1 MSRHPRGASTMAA
14 AAAIG
19 LVVAVVVAPPAAAEP
34 CEGAAAA
41 AQPLPNQAFQLPK
54 PSRIAPFNRPLG
66 HKPVG
71 ANDSA
76 PLPKLGQLPL
86 ALLKALIPN
95 TGQVRQKAAVVPAPN
110 PGGGQ
115 PVPNVAQPAPAPAPA
130 PAAAQPAPAQPP
142 GTSIV
147 GWVTGPD
154 SPNQTIKR
162 FAITGTDL
170 GIMWDNGD
178 PANRQVLMAFGDT
191 NGYCGI
197 PGKQWR
203 YNALF
208 RSQDGSLSKTVAV
221 PDGVVANKYSG
232 SPVWRQGISKQIINS
247 IGRAPEETGII
258 PTAGIAVGRNQYL
271 NFMSIRNWDSPGA
284 WSTNFSA
291 IAMSPDNGENWGVYP
306 GTIRPPSGGNENFQM
321 GAFLKPGPGD
331 PYIYTFGTPNGRGGS
346 AYLARVAPGLIPDLT
361 KYEYWN
367 ADNNAWVP
375 GNPAAATPV
384 IPGPVSE
391 MSAQYNTYL
400 KQYLVLYGNGAND
413 VVMRTAPAPQG
424 PWGPE
429 QLIVPSSQIPGG
441 IYAPYLHP
449 WSTGKEL
456 YYNLSLWSAYNVMLM
471 KTVLP

>member
-1 MSRHPRGASTMAA
+1 MSPRPRIVPVSLAL

-19 LVVAVVVAPPAAAEP
+19 LVAVIGVAPPAGAEP
-34 CEGAAAA
+34 CQGAAGA
-41 AQPLPNQAFQLPK
+41 AQPLPNQAFQI
-54 PSRIAPFNRPLG
+54 PSPSGIAPFDRPIG

-71 ANDSA
+71 ANESA
-76 PLPKLGQLPL
+76 PLPKLGLLP
-86 ALLKALIPN
+86 ALLKALTPAP
-95 TGQVRQKAAVVPAPN
+95 VRQQAAVVPTPN
-110 PGGGQ
+110 PAG
-115 PVPNVAQPAPAPAPA
+115 AAAPAPPVAAPPAQAAAPA
-130 PAAAQPAPAQPP
+130 PAASTAPP

-154 SPNQTIKR
+154 SPNQTIQR

-178 PANRQVLMAFGDT
+178 PANNQVLMAFGDT

-208 RSQDGSLSKTVAV
+208 RTQDRSLSKTVAV
-221 PDGVVANKYSG
+221 TDGVVGNKYSG
-232 SPVWRQGISKQIINS
+232 APVWRPGIAKQIINT
-247 IGRAPEETGII
+247 IGQAPSETGII
-258 PTAGIAVGRNQYL
+258 PTAGVAVGGKQFV
-271 NFMSIRNWDSPGA
+271 NFMSIRDWNSPGS

-291 IAMSPDNGENWGVYP
+291 IAMSPDNGETWGVYP
-306 GTIRPPSGGNENFQM
+306 GTMRTPGAGNENFQM

-331 PYIYTFGTPNGRGGS
+331 PYLYTFGTPNGRGGA
-346 AYLARVAPGLIPDLT
+346 AYVARVSPGLIPDLT

-367 ADNNAWVP
+367 ADSQAWVP

-384 IPGPVSE
+384 IPGPVGE

-400 KQYLVLYGNGAND
+400 QQYLVLYCNGPND

-429 QLIVPSSQIPGG
+429 RMLATSAEIPGG

>member
-1 MSRHPRGASTMAA
+1 MSPRPRIASASMASA
-14 AAAIG
+14 AVVGMCVAIG
-19 LVVAVVVAPPAAAEP
+19 VAPLATAEP

-41 AQPLPNQAFQLPK
+41 AQPLPNQAFQI
-54 PSRIAPFNRPLG
+54 PSPSALAPFNRPIG
-66 HKPVG
+66 HKPAG
-71 ANDSA
+71 ANDQA
-76 PLPKLGQLPL
+76 ALPKLGLLP
-86 ALLKALIPN
+86 ALLKALTPRS
-95 TGQVRQKAAVVPAPN
+95 GQVQQQAAVVPSPTPGAATQSAPAA
-110 PGGGQ
+110 Q
-115 PVPNVAQPAPAPAPA
+115 PVPAPQAAPAPAP
-130 PAAAQPAPAQPP
+130 PSGPP

-154 SPNQTIKR
+154 SPNQTIAR

-178 PANRQVLMAFGDT
+178 PANHQVLMAFGDT

-203 YNALF
+203 YNTLF
-208 RSQDGSLSKTVAV
+208 RSQDGALSKTIAV
-221 PDGVVANKYSG
+221 PDGVVANRYSG
-232 SPVWRQGISKQIINS
+232 SPVWRPGISKQIINS
-247 IGRAPEETGII
+247 IGQAPEETGII
-258 PTAGIAVGRNQYL
+258 PTAGVSVGNRQYL
-271 NFMSIRNWDSPGA
+271 NFMSIRNWDSPGS

-291 IAMSPDNGENWGVYP
+291 IAMSPDNGETWGVYP
-306 GTIRPPSGGNENFQM
+306 GTIRTPAAGNENFQM

-331 PYIYTFGTPNGRGGS
+331 PYLYSFGTPNGRGGS
-346 AYLARVAPGLIPDLT
+346 AYVARVAPNLVPDLT

-367 ADNNAWVP
+367 ADNGSWAA

-384 IPGPVSE
+384 IPGPVGE

-400 KQYLVLYGNGAND
+400 KQYLALYGNGTND

-424 PWGPE
+424 PWSPE
-429 QLIVPSSQIPGG
+429 QLVVPSAQIPGG

-449 WSTGKEL
+449 WSTGREL

-471 KTVLP
+471 HTVLP